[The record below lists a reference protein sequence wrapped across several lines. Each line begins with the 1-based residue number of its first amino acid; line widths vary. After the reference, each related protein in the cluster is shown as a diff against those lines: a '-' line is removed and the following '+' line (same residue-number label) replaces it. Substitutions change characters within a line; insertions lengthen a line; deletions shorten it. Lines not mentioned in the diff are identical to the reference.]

1 MKNTILLGFDKDLFF
16 RKGIYMEITMEED
29 ISMHEAKRIMEERKK
44 QRDLVYDQ
52 KICLEYLEKVS
63 RMTPTQIKNLTEELE
78 KVPILKQRYIALILN
93 VMPDTEEEVEALFSK
108 ERINLKKEEIKQI
121 VDILAKF
128 RK

>member
-1 MKNTILLGFDKDLFF
+1 
-16 RKGIYMEITMEED
+16 
-29 ISMHEAKRIMEERKK
+29 
-44 QRDLVYDQ
+44 
-52 KICLEYLEKVS
+52 
-63 RMTPTQIKNLTEELE
+63 MTPTQIKNLTEELE